1 MNIINLTNHKFS
13 YYRVDFRKELINFF
27 LDETPGTGSGELT
40 SQYRYIV
47 KVIDENEIYLQRPA
61 QFNNGFDF
69 TLNVSGINFNPNG
82 RATTRPTHDNILE
95 DLYSKKKVNENL
107 YNELRV
113 QIDRIYGCQEPIRLN
128 FNFGIGLNSEIL
140 LECIKWLFAEQ
151 DVTYW
156 NYSGRAMFYSGIL
169 DI

>member
-1 MNIINLTNHKFS
+1 MNIINLINHEFS
-13 YYRVDFRKELINFF
+13 SNRVDFRKELVNLF
-27 LDETPGTGSGELT
+27 LNETQGKGRGKLT
-40 SQYRYIV
+40 SRYRYIV
-47 KVIDENEIYLQRPA
+47 KVIGENKVYLQRPA

-69 TLNVSGINFNPNG
+69 TLNVSGINFNPKG
-82 RATTRPTHDNILE
+82 RSTTRPTHNNILD
-95 DLYSKKKVNENL
+95 DLHSKKEVDEIL

-113 QIDRIYGCQEPIRLN
+113 QIDRIYDCQEPIRLN
-128 FNFGIGLNSEIL
+128 FDFGIGLNSEIL

-156 NYSGRAMFYSGIL
+156 NYSGRVMFYTGIL